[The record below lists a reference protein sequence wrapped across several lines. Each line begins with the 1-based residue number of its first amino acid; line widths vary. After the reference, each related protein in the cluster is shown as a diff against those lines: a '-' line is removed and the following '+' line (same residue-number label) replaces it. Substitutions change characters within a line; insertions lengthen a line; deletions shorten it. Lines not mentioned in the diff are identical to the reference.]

1 MFGIISALVGV
12 MAKTK
17 KTLAQM
23 AAISRMTPMGAT
35 DSKGRLLPLRYR
47 VAESKINAMK
57 AAAKAGVK

>member
-1 MFGIISALVGV
+1 